1 MLLITNK
8 KSKLCLFPYHCAIDS
23 QRAVV
28 QLTDS
33 VGDLDVYSIFAPLNS
48 GQWVSTN
55 LTV

>member
-1 MLLITNK
+1 MLLIKNK

-23 QRAVV
+23 QGAVV

-55 LTV
+55 LAV